1 MLFDIYRDH
10 LAEGLPDYDRIAKLK
25 AELDVTGISFGVHPA
40 ILLPAGYVPAV
51 QLQRLVGKRT
61 TVAGFVATARRAR
74 TSDGRVMGFVTLEDS
89 TGLAEVS
96 FFPDQIGLYRS
107 ICSYGGPVWV
117 RGRVTEHLASIA
129 LECAACGKVA

>member
-1 MLFDIYRDH
+1 
-10 LAEGLPDYDRIAKLK
+10 
-25 AELDVTGISFGVHPA
+25 LDVTGISFGLHPA
-40 ILLPAGYVPAV
+40 TLLPAGYVPAV

-74 TSDGRVMGFVTLEDS
+74 TNDGRVMGFVTLEDS

-96 FFPDQIGLYRS
+96 FFPDRIGLYRS

-117 RGRVTEHLASIA
+117 RGRVNRNTCLDRM
-129 LECAACGKVA
+129 ECAACGKWRRPAACVSCVVVLPRSW